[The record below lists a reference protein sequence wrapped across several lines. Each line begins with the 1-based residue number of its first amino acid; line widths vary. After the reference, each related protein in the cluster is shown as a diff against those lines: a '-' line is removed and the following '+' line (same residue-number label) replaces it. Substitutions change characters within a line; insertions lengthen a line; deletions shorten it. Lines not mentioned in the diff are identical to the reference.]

1 MILTTRWRWSLCL
14 TAVVFILL
22 YYSLSL
28 NDQNFPFS
36 EINNQSTFS
45 QGLPE
50 VKYPSSGKIF
60 EEIEKIKNKFD
71 ENKEDDIKKNVIK
84 TNKDSATSKYFN
96 LLNIVLNMYLNDL
109 DSFFS

>member
-28 NDQNFPFS
+28 SDQNFPFS

-45 QGLPE
+45 QGTLE
-50 VKYPSSGKIF
+50 VQYPSSGKIF
-60 EEIEKIKNKFD
+60 EDIEQMENKFD
-71 ENKEDDIKKNVIK
+71 EDKEDDIKKNIIK

-96 LLNIVLNMYLNDL
+96 WLKIVHNIYR
-109 DSFFS
+109 